1 VVTGSL
7 VGVGDMVAV
16 AVGDGLVVGSGV
28 LGVGEIGRELLVG
41 AGCVPRLESEFSGM
55 DCVGSEIG

>member
-1 VVTGSL
+1 
-7 VGVGDMVAV
+7 MVAV

-41 AGCVPRLESEFSGM
+41 AGCVPRVESEFSGM